1 VSLWGLILS
10 MIPTDLAQGLGVTGK
25 YLFRKKVTKQ
35 YPDVKPEP
43 AARFRGMFGFSEE
56 RCIVCHACAKACP
69 IDIIHIASRFV
80 ELEVDGRKKKKQVL
94 QWYDIDVKRCMF
106 CGLCEE
112 ACPTAPKAIWLT
124 TKTYEMAAYERNER
138 LYFNKERLQ
147 NWDGVVPYPGVV
159 TPDHGMLPDDPSGKS
174 AAKPAGDE
182 AKKAAPAP
190 KPAGDAAGRPAEATP
205 QANGDDTNK
214 GEA

>member
-1 VSLWGLILS
+1 MGFWGFLASLVPLE
-10 MIPTDLAQGLGVTGK
+10 LAQGLGVTGRFFFK
-25 YLFRKKVTKQ
+25 RKATIQ
-35 YPDVKPEP
+35 YPEVKPVP
-43 AARFRGMFGFSEE
+43 KDRFRGMFGFSEE
-56 RCIVCHACAKACP
+56 RCIVCQACAKACP
-69 IDIIHIASRFV
+69 INIIHIASRFV

-112 ACPTAPKAIWLT
+112 ACPTVPEAIWLT

-159 TPDHGMLPDDPSGKS
+159 TPNQGMLPDDPSGKL
-174 AAKPAGDE
+174 AKQQANPE
-182 AKKAAPAP
+182 ATKPLETAP
-190 KPAGDAAGRPAEATP
+190 KPGSDEARKE
-205 QANGDDTNK
+205 GM
-214 GEA
+214 